1 MNNLE
6 NVMKLDRE
14 YLFQNYGNRLPVEFV
29 RGEDSFLF
37 DSAGKKY
44 IDFLSG
50 ISVVNLGYS
59 NKHYTNTLHKQIDQ
73 IMHTSNWFFNSNQVQ
88 AAKQISDHSF
98 KGRTLFV
105 NSGTEANEAA
115 IKLARKYGQSIDE
128 DCYTILTFSS
138 SFHGRTFGAMSA
150 TGNEKIRTGFG
161 PVVPGFEYVP
171 FNDKEAFEEAV
182 KRGKVCAVMV
192 EMIQGE
198 GGIKVA
204 GKDFIQH
211 VYKIAK
217 DNGILFIADEIQTGI
232 GRTGKLFAFEHY
244 DIIPDII
251 TLAKGLANGL
261 PVGAMHAKEELL
273 NHLGA
278 GTHGTTFGGN
288 QLATAAV
295 CAVFDI
301 ITEPSFLEHI
311 HDMSKVVFDRLENI
325 KKGVPLI
332 KEIRGKGLHIGVE
345 LESDGMPFVKK
356 ALDAGLVINCTAQNV
371 LRIMPPLI
379 IDENTLI
386 QGLDI
391 FEKIVKQG

>member
-1 MNNLE
+1 
-6 NVMKLDRE
+6 MKLDRE

-37 DSAGKKY
+37 DSTGKKY

-59 NKHYTNTLHKQIDQ
+59 NKHYTDTLHKQIDQ

-128 DCYTILTFSS
+128 ECYTILTFSS

-161 PVVPGFEYVP
+161 PVVPGFKYVP
-171 FNDKEAFEEAV
+171 FNDKDAFEEAV
-182 KRGKVCAVMV
+182 KQEKVCAVMV

-204 GKDFIQH
+204 DKDFIQH

-244 DIIPDII
+244 DIVPDII
-251 TLAKGLANGL
+251 TLAKGLANGI

-273 NHLGA
+273 SLLGA

-301 ITEPSFLEHI
+301 ITKPSFLEHI

-325 KKGVPLI
+325 KKSVPLI